1 MASALSQGSWILE
14 RKEIPREILQGAEHS
29 ERSDCCF
36 FVFFLLRKKES
47 LGWNK
52 STKED
57 IEKWIEGERECTE
70 SFLKNE

>member
-36 FVFFLLRKKES
+36 FFVFFAQKKGES
-47 LGWNK
+47 RM
-52 STKED
+52 E
-57 IEKWIEGERECTE
+57 
-70 SFLKNE
+70 

>member
-36 FVFFLLRKKES
+36 FVFFLLRKKDGIKAQRKT
-47 LGWNK
+47 LK
-52 STKED
+52 S
-57 IEKWIEGERECTE
+57 G
-70 SFLKNE
+70 